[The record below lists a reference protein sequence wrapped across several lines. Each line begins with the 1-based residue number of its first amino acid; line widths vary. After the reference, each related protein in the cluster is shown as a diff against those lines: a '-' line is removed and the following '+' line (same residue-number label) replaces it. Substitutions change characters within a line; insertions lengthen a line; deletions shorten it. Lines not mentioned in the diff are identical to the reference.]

1 LRSCQSLKLALGRES
16 SIYAAAERIFCA
28 GIITT
33 KTRID
38 SRQAINAGLET
49 AVVPGDRLVAPP
61 LSMGIVSMENLEG
74 WLTLYLTPGLGG
86 AGCRNLVDHFGSP
99 AAVMQASRQDLL
111 RAPGRINKNGCAAI
125 NRPESRIAAQKELE
139 AAAAAG
145 IEIICRDDDDF
156 PEWLL
161 NIPDPPLILY
171 VKGRTATLKSPG
183 IGIVGSRAASSYGL
197 KMAEDLGSQLVRQG
211 LTVISGL
218 ALGIDAAAHRGALRA
233 KGSTVAV
240 LGCGLD
246 VIYPTANRKLFEVIP
261 DHGAIVSEYP
271 LGTRPD
277 SFRFPARNRIIS
289 GLSLGVVVVEA
300 AQRSGSLITAA
311 HALDQGREVFAVPG
325 RADSFKSTGTHRL
338 LQAGAKLVLNIN
350 DITSELIHLGVTD
363 KAKKPAIKSTMPPAE
378 ELNPEEKKILAQ
390 LEVYPKS
397 VDDVIVAT
405 NLAAERVS
413 ELLLILELKG
423 LCEVLPGR
431 QYQIKQ

>member
-1 LRSCQSLKLALGRES
+1 ME
-16 SIYAAAERIFCA
+16 I
-28 GIITT
+28 
-33 KTRID
+33 
-38 SRQAINAGLET
+38 LE
-49 AVVPGDRLVAPP
+49 
-61 LSMGIVSMENLEG
+61 E
-74 WLTLYLTPGLGG
+74 WLTLYLTPGLGSG
-86 AGCRNLVDHFGSP
+86 GCRHLVDHFGSP
-99 AAVMQASRQDLL
+99 AAVLQASPQDLQKV
-111 RAPGRINKNGCAAI
+111 PGRISKKGCAAI
-125 NRPESRIAAQKELE
+125 GRRETRLAAKKELQR
-139 AAAAAG
+139 AASAG
-145 IEIICRDDDDF
+145 VEIICRDDDDF

-171 VKGRTATLKSPG
+171 VKGRTAALNSPG
-183 IGIVGSRAASSYGL
+183 IGIVGSRAASTYGL
-197 KMAEDLGSQLVRQG
+197 KMAEDLARQLARQG

-233 KGSTVAV
+233 RGNTVAV

-246 VIYPTANRKLFEVIP
+246 VIYPAANRKLFEAIP

-289 GLSLGVVVVEA
+289 GLGLGVVVVEA

-325 RADSFKSTGTHRL
+325 RADSIKSTGTHRL

-350 DITSELIHLGVTD
+350 DITSELIHLGITD
-363 KAKKPAIKSTMPPAE
+363 NSKKPAVKSTMPAAAE

-413 ELLLILELKG
+413 ELLL
-423 LCEVLPGR
+423 
-431 QYQIKQ
+431 